1 MNSVFVD
8 SVYKGNAKNLKALL
22 AGGIDQGQVA
32 NGGEV

>member
-8 SVYKGNAKNLKALL
+8 SVYIGKAKNRKAPV

-32 NGGEV
+32 SGGEV

>member
-8 SVYKGNAKNLKALL
+8 SVYIGKAKNLKASL

-32 NGGEV
+32 SGGEV